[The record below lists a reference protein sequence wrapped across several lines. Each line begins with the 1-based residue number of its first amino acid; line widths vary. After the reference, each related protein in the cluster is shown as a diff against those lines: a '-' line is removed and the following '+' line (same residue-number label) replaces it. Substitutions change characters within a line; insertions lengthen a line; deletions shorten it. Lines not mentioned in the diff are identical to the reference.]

1 MAGVVLR
8 VRLTG
13 GDHIDV
19 TYDEPDTIET
29 DEVVEHVVSNLAE
42 DSGLLRTRHGDRLVA
57 LFARGVAAIEI
68 APRGAIL

>member
-42 DSGLLRTRHGDRLVA
+42 DSDC
-57 LFARGVAAIEI
+57 FAADMVTGS
-68 APRGAIL
+68 

>member
-19 TYDEPDTIET
+19 TYDEPDT
-29 DEVVEHVVSNLAE
+29 VEQTRSLSTSSQTWRRTPECFAADMVTGSWPCTAGALPP
-42 DSGLLRTRHGDRLVA
+42 LR
-57 LFARGVAAIEI
+57 
-68 APRGAIL
+68 